1 MGSYLRIMTWHHCRV
16 VTSNYVWCIWRHLIA
31 MTSVFHGM
39 SSQRHIHSCLTA
51 TVPGVVH
58 VYCVHI
64 NFFDMVYK
72 CCMVGCGT
80 GLTNKPEG
88 IAVFGFPDKEEDPDR
103 WRAWVRFVNRKNF
116 EITNKTKICELH
128 FEDRFIRRGE
138 RTTLVHRLHPVP
150 SIESYSENVP
160 PSIKPSPSPPARKP
174 PTQRRG
180 PNSPAEDRIER

>member
-88 IAVFGFPDKEEDPDR
+88 IAVFGFPDKEEDLDR
-103 WRAWVRFVNRKNF
+103 RRAWVRFVNRKNF

-150 SIESYSENVP
+150 SIESYSEKNHQ
-160 PSIKPSPSPPARKP
+160 PSGGVQIHQLRMKLRCF
-174 PTQRRG
+174 
-180 PNSPAEDRIER
+180 